1 MAAPQS
7 PRDILAEVMDQSRKA
22 LVPHLA
28 EMLKRSKIKEVDSS
42 EERTRFWQRA
52 LTPEQEQELWRQELV
67 KAGTLD
73 TSALS
78 PQQLLGIGIT
88 ISQQVYP
95 DRWDM
100 ATGEGRD
107 TQSAQA
113 EWAWKQA
120 MKGPPEGA
128 GDGEQANPDAAP
140 GPRPDDQPNIQ
151 AQAASGPGAGAAGQ
165 EQYGAVVPQDL
176 GQPAGVQA
184 PTGS

>member
-95 DRWDM
+95 DGRGPRHPERAGRVGVEAGDEG
-100 ATGEGRD
+100 ATGRGRRWR
-107 TQSAQA
+107 TGKSRRSTGATARRSAQHPSA
-113 EWAWKQA
+113 SRKRAWCGGSRSRA
-120 MKGPPEGA
+120 IRRRGSS
-128 GDGEQANPDAAP
+128 
-140 GPRPDDQPNIQ
+140 RP
-151 AQAASGPGAGAAGQ
+151 GAAGRR
-165 EQYGAVVPQDL
+165 PSSDR
-176 GQPAGVQA
+176 
-184 PTGS
+184 